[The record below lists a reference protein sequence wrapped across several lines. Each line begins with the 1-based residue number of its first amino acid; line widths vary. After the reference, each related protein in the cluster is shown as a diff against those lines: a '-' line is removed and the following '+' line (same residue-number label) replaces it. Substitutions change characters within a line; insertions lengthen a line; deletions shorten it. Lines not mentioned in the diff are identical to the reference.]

1 MYAWI
6 TGMEKMRQN
15 LKDTAD
21 FDKHGKAMEQTVE
34 ETARLMEIW
43 CPRFTGFMQETIK
56 VTKIGRLSFTI
67 STSANYAQF
76 TEYGTRYIDIGT
88 VENPKIV
95 KSMSG
100 KMSYRPWMRPAI
112 WHMMNK
118 YPQIMNRAIFG
129 K

>member
-6 TGMEKMRQN
+6 TGMEKMRRT
-15 LKDTAD
+15 LKDTVD
-21 FDKHGKAMEQTVE
+21 LNKHSRALEQTVN
-34 ETARLMEIW
+34 ETADLMRIW
-43 CPRFTGFMQETIK
+43 CPKFTGFMQETIK

-67 STSANYAQF
+67 STSATYAHF
-76 TEYGTRYIDIGT
+76 TEYGTKYIDIGT
-88 VENPKIV
+88 VEHPKLV
-95 KSMSG
+95 KSLSG

-118 YPQIMNRAIFG
+118 YPEILNRAIFG